1 MLKAM
6 DVAKYIVSKC
16 AENGKPVYPIV
27 LQKYLYYIQHRWLK
41 KVDKPLFDDDFR
53 AWGFGA
59 VVEDVYY
66 HFVFWGVN
74 LCTLKS
80 PNYENIIEN
89 KAIRDIVDS
98 QINYLQEWDI
108 LDLTR
113 QLYDSKNA
121 WYKIYSKYEKD
132 ANFKSIF
139 NKSIIPKELI
149 KEDKLK
155 RKFYK

>member
-27 LQKYLYYIQHRWLK
+27 LQKYLYYMQHRWLK

-66 HFVFWGVN
+66 YFTFCGVSS
-74 LCTLKS
+74 CTIRF
-80 PNYENIIEN
+80 PNYQNIIEN
-89 KAIRDIVDS
+89 KKIRNIIDA
-98 QINYLQEWDI
+98 QIKYLQEWDI
-108 LDLTR
+108 LDLIR
-113 QLYDSKNA
+113 QLYDHKNA
-121 WYKIYSKYEKD
+121 WYKIHSKYEKD
-132 ANFKSIF
+132 VEWKNIF
-139 NKSIIPKELI
+139 NKPIIPKDLI
-149 KEDKLK
+149 KKDKLK
-155 RKFYK
+155 RK